1 MMLCWYLLIINLVAF
16 VCYGVDKLMAKSNT
30 PRISELALLLLAL
43 AGGSVGAWLGMQV
56 WRHKTKHAK
65 FRWGVPMIL
74 LLQVAIYLWVIVL
87 R

>member
-1 MMLCWYLLIINLVAF
+1 MLCWYLLIINLFTF
-16 VCYGVDKLMAKSNT
+16 VCYGVDKLMAKRNT

-74 LLQVAIYLWVIVL
+74 LLQVAVYWWLVTL
-87 R
+87 

>member
-16 VCYGVDKLMAKSNT
+16 VCYGVDKLMAKRNT

>member
-1 MMLCWYLLIINLVAF
+1 MMLCWYLLIINILAF
-16 VCYGVDKLMAKSNT
+16 VCYGLDKLKAKRNA
-30 PRISELALLLLAL
+30 PRVSERTLLLLAL
-43 AGGSVGAWLGMQV
+43 VGGGVGAWFGMLV

-74 LLQVAIYLWVIVL
+74 LLQVAIYLWAIVL

>member
-1 MMLCWYLLIINLVAF
+1 MMLCWYLLIINLF
-16 VCYGVDKLMAKSNT
+16 TSVCYGVDKLMAKRNAR
-30 PRISELALLLLAL
+30 RISELALLLLAL
-43 AGGSVGAWLGMQV
+43 LGGSVGAWIGMQV

-74 LLQVAIYLWVIVL
+74 LLQVAIYLWAIVL

>member
-1 MMLCWYLLIINLVAF
+1 MLCWYLLIINLVAF
-16 VCYGVDKLMAKSNT
+16 VCYGVDKLMAKRNT

>member
-16 VCYGVDKLMAKSNT
+16 VCYAIDKLMAKRNA
-30 PRISELALLLLAL
+30 PRVSELALLLLAL
-43 AGGSVGAWLGMQV
+43 AGGSVGAWIGMQV

-65 FRWGVPMIL
+65 FRFGVPILL
-74 LLQVAIYLWVIVL
+74 LLQVALYWWIAV

>member
-16 VCYGVDKLMAKSNT
+16 VCYGIDKLMAKRNA

-43 AGGSVGAWLGMQV
+43 AGGSVGAWIGMQV
-56 WRHKTKHAK
+56 WRHKTKHPK

-74 LLQVAIYLWVIVL
+74 LLQVAVCWWLVTL
-87 R
+87 

>member
-1 MMLCWYLLIINLVAF
+1 MLCWYLLIINLFTF
-16 VCYGVDKLMAKSNT
+16 VCYGVDKLMAKRNT

-43 AGGSVGAWLGMQV
+43 AGGSVGAWIGMQV

-74 LLQVAIYLWVIVL
+74 LLQVAIYLWAIVL

>member
-16 VCYGVDKLMAKSNT
+16 VCYGVDKLMAKRNA
-30 PRISELALLLLAL
+30 PRVSELALLLLAL
-43 AGGSVGAWLGMQV
+43 AGGSVGAWMGMQV

-74 LLQVAIYLWVIVL
+74 LLQVALYWWIIV

>member
-16 VCYGVDKLMAKSNT
+16 VCYGVDKLMAKRNA

-43 AGGSVGAWLGMQV
+43 LGGSVGAWLGMLV
-56 WRHKTKHAK
+56 WRHKTKHAM
-65 FRWGVPMIL
+65 FSVWVPVML
-74 LLQVAIYLWVIVL
+74 LLQAALYWWITV